1 MFETVP
7 VLKRSGGTTAV
18 ERSVAVEALQP
29 EEELVAKDA
38 AEHRNGQQEARMG
51 MDPALVV
58 GGESAGGDDT
68 VDMRVEQGVG
78 TPAVQDGEETDL
90 GAEAFWIGCDL
101 Q

>member
-1 MFETVP
+1 M
-7 VLKRSGGTTAV
+7 R
-18 ERSVAVEALQP
+18 
-29 EEELVAKDA
+29 
-38 AEHRNGQQEARMG
+38 

-68 VDMRVEQGVG
+68 VDMRMEQEVR
-78 TPAVQDGEETDL
+78 TPAMQDGEEADL